1 MEILSVQFLMAL
13 GSIIILDLVLAGDNA
28 VVIALASRSL
38 PDELRKKAIYIGTV
52 GAIGIR
58 MLMTLVA
65 VWILTIPFLQ
75 AVGGLVLI
83 PIAIKLLKHED
94 ASANIESAHDFWGA
108 VKTIIVAD
116 AAMGIDNVLA
126 IAGAAHGNFLLVF
139 MGLLISVPIVVWG
152 SQLIGT
158 LMQKYP
164 VLIYLGS
171 GILGWTAGTMV
182 IHDKIIGVYITAI
195 SPMLLYGLPAFITA
209 IVLISGWM
217 LAKKTA

>member
-1 MEILSVQFLMAL
+1 MEILSVQFFMAL

-38 PDELRKKAIYIGTV
+38 PNQLRNKAIYIGTV

-94 ASANIESAHDFWGA
+94 TSANIESAHDFWGA
-108 VKTIIVAD
+108 IKTIIVAD

-126 IAGAAHGNFLLVF
+126 IAGASHGNFLLVF

-152 SQLIGT
+152 SQLIAA
-158 LMQKYP
+158 LMQKHP
-164 VLIYLGS
+164 ALIYFGS
-171 GILGWTAGTMV
+171 GILGWTSGTMV
-182 IHDKIIGVYITAI
+182 IHDKIIGVCITAI
-195 SPMLLYGLPAFITA
+195 SPLFFYGLPAFITA
-209 IVLISGWM
+209 VVLISGWM
-217 LAKKTA
+217 FAKKTA